1 MRLIGIVGGGQLG
14 QMMID
19 AAKQEGFE
27 CLVLESSLDCPCK
40 VNAYQIIEGKYD
52 DFDKLES
59 ICQRVECL
67 TYEFENVDAN
77 AISKLEKKYNI
88 PQGSNILRISQN
100 RIREKEFA
108 SSCGFKCAKYAK
120 VTSNEELRKAIEDIS
135 YPCILKTS
143 EGGYDGKGQYVL
155 SSEEDLIDID
165 REYILE
171 SKIDFDYEISV
182 IASRSINND
191 MVIYPLF
198 KNEHKHGILYHT
210 AFLFDEIKQKKVEK
224 LMKNYMEKLSYRGT
238 LCVELFIKGEEI
250 IFNEMAPRPHNSGHM
265 TIEACSSSQY
275 RNHIRGIMGLPLI
288 KPKIIHNTEMVNIL
302 GSDILKVEEMKKE
315 KHVIVH
321 NYQKSEVRDKRKMG
335 HVTFVDATKEEI
347 QSFLKKYIKESQ
359 DE

>member
-27 CLVLESSLDCPCK
+27 CLVLEESTSCPCK
-40 VNAYQIIEGKYD
+40 VNAYEIIEGKYD
-52 DFDKLES
+52 DLNKLEE
-59 ICQRVECL
+59 ICKRAECL

-77 AISKLEKKYNI
+77 AISILEKKYNI
-88 PQGSNILRISQN
+88 PQSSRVLRISQN
-100 RIREKEFA
+100 RIREKDFA
-108 SSCGFKCAKYAK
+108 SSCGFSCPCYAR
-120 VTSNEELRKAIEDIS
+120 VTSQEELLKAIKDIS

-143 EGGYDGKGQYVL
+143 EGGYDGKGQKILY
-155 SSEEDLIDID
+155 SENDLIDID

-171 SKIDFDYEISV
+171 SKIDFDYEVSV

-210 AFLFDEIKQKKVEK
+210 AFLFDEIKQKQVEQI
-224 LMKNYMEKLSYRGT
+224 MKNFMERLDYRGT
-238 LCVELFIKGEEI
+238 LCVELFIKGNEI

-265 TIEACSSSQY
+265 TIEACSASQY
-275 RNHIRGIMGLPLI
+275 TNHIRGIMGLPLI
-288 KPKIIHNTEMVNIL
+288 KPQILHNTEMVNIL
-302 GSDILKVEEMKKE
+302 GSDILQEEEMKKE
-315 KHVIVH
+315 KHVIIH
-321 NYQKSEVRDKRKMG
+321 NYQKKEVRDRRKMG
-335 HVTFVDATKEEI
+335 HATFVDASQEEI
-347 QSFLKKYIKESQ
+347 ESFMKKYIKESQ